1 MELHVWCA
9 QVIKP
14 IHEMM
19 GWCRALK
26 LEIAELG
33 GVVDQSAAITAVQD
47 AQVVYLTM
55 QLLHRPKKQKC
66 QNHSPTLDVQK
77 ISVDT
82 VFVCFKLVNPA

>member
-1 MELHVWCA
+1 
-9 QVIKP
+9 
-14 IHEMM
+14 MM

-55 QLLHRPKKQKC
+55 LF
-66 QNHSPTLDVQK
+66 
-77 ISVDT
+77 
-82 VFVCFKLVNPA
+82 FV